1 KRRLRKQRLKD
12 HLSARADFRRSN
24 ATRFFADE
32 NIEPWVVWL
41 MRRNDLDVVTAR
53 ELGTVGHDDQAVFSA
68 AWRLKRVIVTHDFDF
83 MNDTAFPFNRCP
95 GVLILPDMGRNMME
109 LGRIAN
115 TATLLLQRGDRIWNG
130 TKIEVSRDRVLTVRT
145 WEKDE

>member
-1 KRRLRKQRLKD
+1 TWNGRRPLRWREFRPLPRAGGDIRMAGKIDTFCHQHPMTTYWIPRVGIRLAMASKRRLRKQRLKD

-83 MNDTAFPFNRCP
+83 MNDTAFP
-95 GVLILPDMGRNMME
+95 
-109 LGRIAN
+109 
-115 TATLLLQRGDRIWNG
+115 
-130 TKIEVSRDRVLTVRT
+130 
-145 WEKDE
+145 